1 MTEKEIAEK
10 VWEVIDARVAQL
22 KKWKS
27 ESEIPKVID
36 EYVVEI
42 EALLGLANRII
53 KVLPRPKK
61 KVKKT
66 REVWLLVGFDNRLN
80 TLRTDGNIYST
91 REEAEEAREE
101 WEIIQRVDISMEVE
115 E

>member
-1 MTEKEIAEK
+1 MTEKEISEK
-10 VWEVIDARVAQL
+10 VWDF
-22 KKWKS
+22 
-27 ESEIPKVID
+27 ID
-36 EYVVEI
+36 EWERAGDVGLVAGYKKDGYVM
-42 EALLGLANRII
+42 AFNRIRMELPEI
-53 KVLPRPKK
+53 LPRPKK

-66 REVWLLVGFDNRLN
+66 REVWLLVGFNKSLN